1 MSNNKQVAS
10 HHKTKQHRFI
20 FEFYVF
26 EVRKSAK
33 LKKLETLEKRDV
45 VSFANRTNHETNHL
59 KVHIFTK
66 LPAAHFIIV
75 APPTYHI
82 CTDTTMAFRNSISSI
97 VFS

>member
-1 MSNNKQVAS
+1 VSNNKQVAS

-45 VSFANRTNHETNHL
+45 VSFANRTNHETREHV
-59 KVHIFTK
+59 KCIF
-66 LPAAHFIIV
+66 LPNYQRALHHRGTTPI
-75 APPTYHI
+75 PHT
-82 CTDTTMAFRNSISSI
+82 TTTMAFRNSISSI